1 MYSIPSFHFFCTLKL
16 WSMTSIPAYLCRIVS
31 SLDQIAAILG
41 PGIPLGGT
49 LRPRQSSFEM
59 EISRVDASAV
69 PNSGY
74 AIRFMQN
81 IVDEALLPVS
91 LFASR
96 GGNVLL
102 SSSLISQTALFRGRN
117 KTLFFA
123 SRVLSLSV
131 VGDGNA
137 FLDDPVTVTFE
148 KTAANVSFGAYIC
161 ICINGWKARHI
172 IL

>member
-1 MYSIPSFHFFCTLKL
+1 
-16 WSMTSIPAYLCRIVS
+16 MTSISAYLYRIVS

-41 PGIPLGGT
+41 PGITLGGT

-81 IVDEALLPVS
+81 NVDEALLPVS

-137 FLDDPVTVTFE
+137 ILDDPVTVTFE

-172 IL
+172 ML